1 MIDFHLSPAEAR
13 LLVNS
18 LAYNLEFA
26 SLESSARKR
35 MLLLK
40 GKITNEILDDRK
52 EKEID
57 LKFEQERQ

>member
-1 MIDFHLSPAEAR
+1 MISFHITQAEAS

-40 GKITNEILDDRK
+40 GKITNEILESDK
-52 EKEID
+52 LIKYEKSNNS
-57 LKFEQERQ
+57 

>member
-1 MIDFHLSPAEAR
+1 MISFHITQQEAS

-26 SLESSARKR
+26 SLESSARR
-35 MLLLK
+35 QMLLLK
-40 GKITNEILDDRK
+40 GRITNEILDDRK

-57 LKFEQERQ
+57 LKHEQERQ